1 MKQKDQNKNTKAKTN
16 NMKSAK
22 SKYKQVFIAMK

>member
-16 NMKSAK
+16 STKGAK
-22 SKYKQVFIAMK
+22 PKYKQIFITMK